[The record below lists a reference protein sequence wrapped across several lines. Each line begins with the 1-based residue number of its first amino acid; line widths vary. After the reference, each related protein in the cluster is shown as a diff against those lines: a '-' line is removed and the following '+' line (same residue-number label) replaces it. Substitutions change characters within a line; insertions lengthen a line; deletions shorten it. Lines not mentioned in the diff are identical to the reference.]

1 MDDTCEQ
8 SVLDWG
14 GKTSQNL
21 ISETKLAHRGGGF
34 VRHSAVGLSESH
46 CAVRASMQVCV
57 RGVETEVQRQMERQR
72 YRGRWRDRG
81 TEAAADV
88 IWLQNQLSGTLAGTF
103 ASDALQAFE
112 VLRTSLALLCLCTIA
127 NGGPRGR
134 P

>member
-57 RGVETEVQRQMERQR
+57 SDGCRDRDTEADGETEVQRQMERQR
-72 YRGRWRDRG
+72 YRGSIRCDLVAESVVRNFGWH
-81 TEAAADV
+81 
-88 IWLQNQLSGTLAGTF
+88 
-103 ASDALQAFE
+103 
-112 VLRTSLALLCLCTIA
+112 LCK
-127 NGGPRGR
+127 
-134 P
+134 